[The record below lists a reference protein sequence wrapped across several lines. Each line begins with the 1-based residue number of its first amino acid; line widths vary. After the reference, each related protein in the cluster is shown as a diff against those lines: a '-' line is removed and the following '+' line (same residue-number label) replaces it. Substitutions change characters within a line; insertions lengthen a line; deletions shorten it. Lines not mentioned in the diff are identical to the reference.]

1 MDLTDISL
9 YLCPSPYAVG
19 SKGKVLSVE
28 VRDDHHRRAALN
40 YKRWR
45 TSWSLR
51 RGEDW
56 PDNVQFLK
64 ADLQTAG
71 PLLTGWGF
79 NSVRTAPPQCKL
91 VPTYYLCCLIQ
102 LYLCVKSVRSCPQCM
117 FECVCV
123 VYYLHIAE
131 IKFCL

>member
-1 MDLTDISL
+1 MSLGDIL
-9 YLCPSPYAVG
+9 LFLCSCPPTVG
-19 SKGKVLSVE
+19 SKGKVLSLE

-45 TSWSLR
+45 TSWSVR

-71 PLLTGWGF
+71 PLLAGWGF
-79 NSVRTAPPQCKL
+79 NSVRTAPPSVQISPHLLFVFSHPALFKL
-91 VPTYYLCCLIQ
+91 Q
-102 LYLCVKSVRSCPQCM
+102 LVL
-117 FECVCV
+117 V
-123 VYYLHIAE
+123 VYR
-131 IKFCL
+131 